1 MAVGKDVVDNDSKCQ
16 QTLRHSFA
24 ICPIYGLLGVFTEEI
39 KSLLTDQLVLDSLNL
54 AFLHRLAKGLMD
66 NLVVGVPDDVARYE
80 LAVHAD
86 GLARYAVFQGL
97 LAGDALKALV
107 EQVDACLFLI
117 LGHPTTQH
125 VVRVNR
131 RTLLIQRN
139 HSQGTAIKY
148 VEAAV
153 LKQRLVDAA
162 AAFFKDAHGY
172 ENADGRIRT
181 TVLLVLTI
189 LGKQGAEY
197 LLVDVGGHFTVELVV
212 PGRRVV
218 IYPDLTV
225 TNQVGW

>member
-1 MAVGKDVVDNDSKCQ
+1 M
-16 QTLRHSFA
+16 
-24 ICPIYGLLGVFTEEI
+24 
-39 KSLLTDQLVLDSLNL
+39 
-54 AFLHRLAKGLMD
+54 LHRLEKGLMD
-66 NLVVGVPDDVARYE
+66 NLVAGVPGDVARYE

-117 LGHPTTQH
+117 LGHTTTQH

-139 HSQGTAIKY
+139 HSQGTAIKH

-153 LKQRLVDAA
+153 LKQRLVAAA

-181 TVLLVLTI
+181 TVLLVFTI

-197 LLVDVGGHFTVELVV
+197 LLVYVGGHFTVELVV

-218 IYPDLTV
+218 IYPALTSAH
-225 TNQVGW
+225 QVGR